1 MPSAKIVITTA
12 SVTLLVVAVAATP
25 ARAQIE
31 LSGEW
36 TARQHEDQPHRGGG
50 ADLGDYT
57 GLPINDAARLKADT
71 WDASILTLPEKQCLP
86 HPATYADRG
95 PMNMRVW
102 NVVDPA
108 TQKVIAI
115 KRLGSWMVP
124 ERTIWMDGR
133 PHPPEYAPHT
143 WQGFSTGKWQGNTL
157 TVRTT
162 HLKMAFIQ
170 RNGVAH
176 SDQATMTEHFFR
188 HGDVLS
194 VATIVDDPVYLTEPF
209 IRTSSWVYNLR
220 QDHAPYP
227 CGPNEIVVEIPRAEG
242 ELPHH
247 LPGTNRMVMEFAA
260 KHGLPFVATRGGADT
275 TYPEYMETLKRLVAT
290 PQAVAGAR

>member
-1 MPSAKIVITTA
+1 MPCTKGSMA
-12 SVTLLVVAVAATP
+12 VAVGSLLTAMLASTP
-25 ARAQIE
+25 ALAQID

-36 TARQHEDQPHRGGG
+36 MSKQHEDGPHRGPG
-50 ADLGDYT
+50 ADLGDYA

-115 KRLGSWMVP
+115 MRRGSWMEP
-124 ERTIWMDGR
+124 ERTIWLDGR
-133 PHPPEYAPHT
+133 PHPSEYATHT
-143 WQGFSTGKWQGNTL
+143 WQGFSTGTWEGNTL
-157 TVRTT
+157 TVSTT
-162 HLKMAFIQ
+162 HLKQAFIQ

-176 SDQATMTEHFFR
+176 SDMTTMTEHFFK
-188 HGDVLS
+188 HGNFLT
-194 VATIVDDPVYLTEPF
+194 VATLVYDPVYLTEPF
-209 IRTSSWVYNLR
+209 IRTSSWVMNP
-220 QDHAPYP
+220 QQQHEPYP
-227 CGPNEIVVEIPRAEG
+227 CGPNETTVEVLRPEG

-247 LPGTNRMVMEFAA
+247 LPGTNRMLTEFAER
-260 KHGLPFVATRGGADT
+260 HGLPFESTRGGAET
-275 TYPEYMETLKRLVAT
+275 TYPEYMEKLKSLKPAPVTAT
-290 PQAVAGAR
+290 AK

>member
-1 MPSAKIVITTA
+1 MSSKNN
-12 SVTLLVVAVAATP
+12 AVAAGLVSLLITILASTP
-25 ARAQIE
+25 ALAQID

-36 TARQHEDQPHRGGG
+36 ASKQHEDAPHRGGG

-57 GLPINDAARLKADT
+57 GLPVNDAARLKADT

-102 NVVDPA
+102 NIVDPT
-108 TQKVIAI
+108 TQKVIGI
-115 KRLGSWMVP
+115 GRRGSWMEP

-143 WQGFSTGKWQGNTL
+143 WQGFSTGKWEGKTL
-157 TVRTT
+157 TVTTT
-162 HLKMAFIQ
+162 HLKLAFIQ

-176 SDQATMTEHFFR
+176 SDQATMAEHFFR
-188 HGDVLS
+188 HGNMLS
-194 VATIVDDPVYLTEPF
+194 VATIISDPVYLTEPF
-209 IRTSSWVYNLR
+209 IRTSTWVSDP
-220 QDHAPYP
+220 QQQHAPYP
-227 CGPNEIVVEIPRAEG
+227 CGPNEITVEVIRPEG

-247 LPGTNRMVMEFAA
+247 LPGTNRMVTEFAA
-260 KHGLPFVATRGGADT
+260 KHGLPFEATRGGAET
-275 TYPEYMETLKRLVAT
+275 TYPEYMDTLRVVKPP
-290 PQAVAGAR
+290 PQRASRAQ

>member
-1 MPSAKIVITTA
+1 MSRAKGAIAAGVVSLLIVMLASTA
-12 SVTLLVVAVAATP
+12 AH
-25 ARAQIE
+25 AQIE

-86 HPATYADRG
+86 HPAAYADRG

-115 KRLGSWMVP
+115 KRRGSWMEP
-124 ERTIWMDGR
+124 ERTIWLDGR

-143 WQGFSTGKWQGNTL
+143 WQGFSTGTWEGHTL
-157 TVRTT
+157 TVTTT
-162 HLKMAFIQ
+162 HLKLGFIQ

-176 SDQATMTEHFFR
+176 SDRTTMTEHFFR
-188 HGDVLS
+188 HADYLS
-194 VATIVDDPVYLTEPF
+194 VATIVNDPVYLSEPF
-209 IRTSSWVYNLR
+209 IRTSTWVFNL
-220 QDHAPYP
+220 QQQHAPYP
-227 CGPNEIVVEIPRAEG
+227 CGPNEIVVEIIRPQG

-247 LPGTNRMVMEFAA
+247 LPGTNRMVTEFAA
-260 KHGLPFVATRGGADT
+260 KHGLPFEATRGGADT
-275 TYPEYMETLKRLVAT
+275 TYPEYIEKLKTLIAKPQTVAD
-290 PQAVAGAR
+290 AR